1 MSSDDLTPFSYVVL
15 TLVGSQGAGPHDI
28 VRMMRQG
35 RVYWAAAE
43 SHYYAE
49 PKRLETL
56 GYLRSEKTP
65 GKTRERTHYMLTDRG
80 RQALSEWA
88 ASPAAFP
95 RIQHDTV
102 VRVLAGDLVG
112 DEAIL
117 ASLAGLRGDLA
128 DLSLRLEEAE
138 RAAETLPHR
147 ARYLALVHSL
157 GRKLLRAHEEWVE
170 RLSMSSSV
178 RGESQ
183 DETTTPRDMSL
194 ASSGDRGV

>member
-35 RVYWAAAE
+35 RVYWAASE

-49 PKRLETL
+49 PKRLAKL
-56 GYLRSEKTP
+56 GYLTAEKQP
-65 GKTRERTHYMLTDRG
+65 GRTRERTHYRLTDAG
-80 RQALSEWA
+80 RDALRAWA
-88 ASPAAFP
+88 ATPATYP
-95 RIQHDTV
+95 RIQEDAV

-157 GRKLLRAHEEWVE
+157 GRKLLRAHEEWADE
-170 RLSMSSSV
+170 IELELKHSGRKANET
-178 RGESQ
+178 RGRQSRRRSA
-183 DETTTPRDMSL
+183 PPP
-194 ASSGDRGV
+194 